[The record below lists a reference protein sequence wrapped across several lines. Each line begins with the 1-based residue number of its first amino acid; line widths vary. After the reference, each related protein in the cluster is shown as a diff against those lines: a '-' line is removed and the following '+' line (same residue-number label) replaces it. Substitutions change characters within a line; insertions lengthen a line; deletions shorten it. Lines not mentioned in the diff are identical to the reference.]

1 MPTELWAVGL
11 VVLGTLI
18 GASAPV
24 LFKLGSE
31 KFTMNP
37 LKIMKNPLILFTNWK
52 IILGCALYTT
62 AAFLFIPALRGGEL
76 SVLYP
81 LIALSYVWSAF
92 LSMKI
97 LHEKMNALKWLGIA
111 IIITSVGLIGFGSA

>member
-1 MPTELWAVGL
+1 MATEWWAIGL
-11 VVLGTLI
+11 VVIGTMI
-18 GASAPV
+18 SASAPT

-31 KFTMNP
+31 HFTMNP
-37 LKIMKNPLILFTNWK
+37 IKLLKHPLRLLTNWQ
-52 IILGCALYTT
+52 IILGCLLYTT

-92 LSMKI
+92 LSMKV
-97 LHEKMNALKWLGIA
+97 LGEKMNRLKWIGIS
-111 IIITSVGLIGFGSA
+111 IIIFSVGLIGIGST